1 MSIFLPPY
9 ALSIKPLSAFERQP
23 PFYGG
28 DRPLFVL
35 NADCYNDNMA
45 KRHFSYSGLWI
56 VLFVIYLLLAF
67 VFSIIQPLGRTP
79 DEAAHV
85 QYVKFLAEQRRLPF
99 FEPQGGGEG
108 GYEAQHPPLY
118 YAVMAIVYAAAQP
131 FAERWRWHILRWAT
145 IALVGIPMYFISRHF
160 FLQLYPQQS
169 VLAFWGTATVMLM
182 PLTLLY
188 SAYVNPDGMA
198 MLWASGALSI
208 AVQLLPHSRGGGAH
222 ARFSREPQQ
231 NPRTAHSCPQ
241 QKAACSA
248 SCPSNG
254 ASAAAK
260 SYLAKQ
266 ALVLGLLS
274 GAALLTKL
282 SAAPVLIVALAAY
295 VWRDKTGHLR
305 CHIFPALLTA
315 FIALLIGGWWYARNA
330 YFYGTP
336 FIHTEGKMG
345 SGLQF
350 GFWAGFDRAAWLT
363 IRETYLSS
371 WIQRGWIPPGA
382 WSLVL
387 YGLIMLMTLLAALGL
402 IKAAWRR
409 ASRRAENK
417 SVSNIDPKT
426 EEEGEAALSSR
437 LRRALNLAGLL
448 LVLIVLGHQ
457 WAYWTMDVEF
467 NAGGRYVLVA
477 MLAVALLLVE
487 GARQALG
494 RYALFFLGLWI
505 IALLTMNQISI
516 WHIWTIL
523 NPRYAPGWQLF
534 HFP

>member
-1 MSIFLPPY
+1 M
-9 ALSIKPLSAFERQP
+9 
-23 PFYGG
+23 
-28 DRPLFVL
+28 FVL

-45 KRHFSYSGLWI
+45 KMHFSCSGLWI
-56 VLFVIYLLLAF
+56 ALFVIYLFLAF

-145 IALVGIPMYFISRHF
+145 IALVGVPMYFISRRF
-160 FLQLYPQQS
+160 FLQLYPHQPAI
-169 VLAFWGTATVMLM
+169 AFLGAATVMLM
-182 PLTLLY
+182 PLSFLY
-188 SAYVNPDGMA
+188 TAYVNPDGMA
-198 MLWASGALSI
+198 MLWASGALSL
-208 AVQLLPHSRGGGAH
+208 AVKLLPHSWGGGAN
-222 ARFSREPQQ
+222 ARFSQEPQPHPQ
-231 NPRTAHSCPQ
+231 TGLPCPQ
-241 QKAACSA
+241 QETACSA
-248 SCPSNG
+248 SCSSNG
-254 ASAAAK
+254 AAAEAK
-260 SYLAKQ
+260 SYMEKQ
-266 ALVLGLLS
+266 ALILGLLS

-282 SAAPVLIVALAAY
+282 SAVPVLVVALAAFL
-295 VWRDKTGHLR
+295 WRDTAGRLR
-305 CHIFPALLTA
+305 YHIFPAMLTA
-315 FIALLIGGWWYARNA
+315 FVALLIGGWWYARNA

-336 FIHTEGKMG
+336 FIHTEGKLG

-382 WSLVL
+382 WSLIL
-387 YGLIMLMTLLAALGL
+387 YGFIMLMTFMAAVGLIRAALRHSCN
-402 IKAAWRR
+402 IPANKPRTQMAPQIE
-409 ASRRAENK
+409 AEAE
-417 SVSNIDPKT
+417 T
-426 EEEGEAALSSR
+426 ALSNR

-448 LVLIVLGHQ
+448 LGLIVLGHQ

-487 GARQALG
+487 GVRQALG
-494 RYALFFLGLWI
+494 RYALLFLGLWI
-505 IALLTMNQISI
+505 MALLAMNQISI

-523 NPRYAPGWQLF
+523 NPRYAPGWQIF